1 MTDKCPVCQAD
12 DEAFEEVADE
22 FLDGT
27 LEVAKRVHDRLV
39 EEGRHVN
46 DFGDAMLSGLIQ
58 AAVTTAFQITP
69 LEFRDA
75 VMQYMREYLEVAIE
89 NEKAFEAQ
97 RSTVQ

>member
-12 DEAFEEVADE
+12 DEAFEEVANE
-22 FLDGT
+22 FLDDT
-27 LEVAKRVHDRLV
+27 LEVAKRIHDRLV
-39 EEGRHVN
+39 EEGRNVN

-69 LEFRDA
+69 QDYRDA
-75 VMQYMREYLEVAIE
+75 VMQYMREYLEVAFD
-89 NEKAFEAQ
+89 NEEAFEAE